1 MKIKFIFSEQVE
13 ITTSVPE
20 TSLATHQG
28 MKEVAM
34 LRPSKSTF
42 CLFFSSMYLNK
53 CNIFCLLPFQTLEQ
67 FPHCTL

>member
-1 MKIKFIFSEQVE
+1 MKMNFIFSEQVE

-20 TSLATHQG
+20 TSLAPHQG

-34 LRPSKSTF
+34 LRPSKSAV
-42 CLFFSSMYLNK
+42 CFFFVNVSKK

>member
-20 TSLATHQG
+20 TSLAPHQG

-34 LRPSKSTF
+34 LRPSKSAV
-42 CLFFSSMYLNK
+42 CLLFF
-53 CNIFCLLPFQTLEQ
+53 CQCI
-67 FPHCTL
+67 

>member
-1 MKIKFIFSEQVE
+1 MKMNFIFSEQVE

-20 TSLATHQG
+20 TSLAPHQG

-34 LRPSKSTF
+34 LRPSKSAV

-53 CNIFCLLPFQTLEQ
+53 CNILCLLPFQTLEQ

>member
-20 TSLATHQG
+20 TSLAPHQG

-34 LRPSKSTF
+34 LRPSKSAV
-42 CLFFSSMYLNK
+42 CLFFFFVNVSK
-53 CNIFCLLPFQTLEQ
+53 
-67 FPHCTL
+67 